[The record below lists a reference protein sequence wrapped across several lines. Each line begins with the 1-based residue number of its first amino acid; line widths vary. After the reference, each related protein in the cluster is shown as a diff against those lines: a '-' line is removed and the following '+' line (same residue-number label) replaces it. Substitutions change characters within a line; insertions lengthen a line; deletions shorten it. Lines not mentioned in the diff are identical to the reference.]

1 MSTKRKI
8 FLSGHIV
15 QLTHLFFVV
24 GTVQCPSISSVV
36 SAARFFSQSVDDAH
50 YYYYCIYFWFT
61 HHVTG
66 IFSFTI
72 CLLSLFSTHHSCHVS
87 YFIFNGRSRTKPL
100 MLAPNTHT
108 HTNTSFYALWQ
119 LFFACQTH
127 IFITMLWKS
136 NFKCEKNSTFSF
148 TSVSMFKSKSSCGWQ
163 KI

>member
-50 YYYYCIYFWFT
+50 YYYYYCIYFWFT

-108 HTNTSFYALWQ
+108 HKHFILCFVTA
-119 LFFACQTH
+119 FFRLPNAYIH
-127 IFITMLWKS
+127 H
-136 NFKCEKNSTFSF
+136 NA
-148 TSVSMFKSKSSCGWQ
+148 V